1 MSDENQPP
9 KLIVDDD
16 WKSQAQAEKQRLAEK
31 EAEAQAKKDA
41 AGPDGAAGG
50 LPEQIGF
57 NELVQVMATQSLS
70 YMGAFPDPQTGK
82 AMVALD
88 LARLHIDLL
97 SVIEEKTDG
106 NLTEDEAAM
115 LKGTLHELRTQFVEI
130 TKYLQQAAAEGKLEG
145 MSGGPGGPGGPA
157 GGMGVGMPGGMG
169 GGMGGPIG
177 NVRPTSSS
185 EGSTPSRG
193 SCPSASS

>member
-1 MSDENQPP
+1 MTDENQPP

-31 EAEAQAKKDA
+31 EAQAQAKKQ
-41 AGPDGAAGG
+41 GSGG
-50 LPEQIGF
+50 GQGGIPEELGF
-57 NELVQVMATQSLS
+57 TDLIQVMATQALS

-97 SVIEEKTDG
+97 SVIEEKTKG
-106 NLTEDEAAM
+106 NLTEDEAAT

-130 TKYLQQAAAEGKLEG
+130 SKYLQQAAAEGKLEQMG
-145 MSGGPGGPGGPA
+145 QPGGQPG
-157 GGMGVGMPGGMG
+157 GMPGGAAGIQG
-169 GGMGGPIG
+169 GGEGPIG
-177 NVRPTSSS
+177 TVGP
-185 EGSTPSRG
+185 GG
-193 SCPSASS
+193 IG

>member
-1 MSDENQPP
+1 MSDTPQGP

-31 EAEAQAKKDA
+31 EAQAQAKKQA
-41 AGPDGAAGG
+41 AGGADAPGG
-50 LPEQIGF
+50 LPEKLGF
-57 NELVQVMATQSLS
+57 NELVQVMATQALS

-97 SVIEEKTDG
+97 DVIEDKTNG
-106 NLTEDEAAM
+106 NLSKDEAAM

-130 TKYLQQAAAEGKLEG
+130 TKYLRQAAAEGKLDG
-145 MSGGPGGPGGPA
+145 MGDGGLGAVGIGGMPGMGGPGGGTGGPGGFPS
-157 GGMGVGMPGGMG
+157 MPLQ
-169 GGMGGPIG
+169 
-177 NVRPTSSS
+177 
-185 EGSTPSRG
+185 
-193 SCPSASS
+193 